1 MFFFLVVVTA
11 SLEEVVVVVWYFL
24 LEVDFNSGLAGRA
37 GLVVLVTRD
46 LLFLAGDAV
55 RDDLGA
61 ECKSLFFFKAG

>member
-1 MFFFLVVVTA
+1 MFFFLVLVVVTA
-11 SLEEVVVVVWYFL
+11 SLEVVWYFL

-46 LLFLAGDAV
+46 LLVLAGDAV

>member
-1 MFFFLVVVTA
+1 MFFFLVLVVVVTA
-11 SLEEVVVVVWYFL
+11 SLEVVWYFL

-46 LLFLAGDAV
+46 LLVLAGDAV

>member
-11 SLEEVVVVVWYFL
+11 SLEEVVVVWYFL

-46 LLFLAGDAV
+46 LLVLAGDAV